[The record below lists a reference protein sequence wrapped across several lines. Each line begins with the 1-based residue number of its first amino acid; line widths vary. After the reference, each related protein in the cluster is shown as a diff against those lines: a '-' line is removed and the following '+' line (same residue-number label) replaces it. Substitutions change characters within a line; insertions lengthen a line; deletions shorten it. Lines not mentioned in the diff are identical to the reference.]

1 MINKVILLGN
11 VGAEP
16 EYRVLDGGIKTATF
30 RLATTERFKKE
41 DGSYNDTTEWHTVVA
56 WKSLADIV
64 DKFIKK
70 GDRLYVEGSI
80 HYRTYTDKENIE
92 RKMTTITAK
101 EIKML
106 SPKSEKSEAPQ
117 QVAPTPQPT
126 TPVYPNIPQAHPDDD
141 LPCLE

>member
-30 RLATTERFKKE
+30 RLATTKRFKKE
-41 DGSYNDTTEWHTVVA
+41 DGTYNDTTEWHTIVA
-56 WKSLADIV
+56 WRNLADIV
-64 DKFIKK
+64 DKHIHK

-80 HYRTYTDKENIE
+80 HHRTYTDKENIE

-106 SPKSEKSEAPQ
+106 SAPSGNCKAPQ
-117 QVAPTPQPT
+117 QVAPAPQPT
-126 TPVYPNIPQAHPDDD
+126 TPAYPNIPQAHPDD
-141 LPCLE
+141 LPW

>member
-16 EYRVLDGGIKTATF
+16 EYRVLDGGAKMATF

-41 DGSYNDTTEWHTVVA
+41 DGTYNDTTEWHTIVA
-56 WKSLADIV
+56 WKNLADIV
-64 DKFIKK
+64 DKHIHK

-92 RKMTTITAK
+92 RKITTITAK

-106 SPKSEKSEAPQ
+106 SAPSGKSEAPQ
-117 QVAPTPQPT
+117 QVAPAPQPT
-126 TPVYPNIPQAHPDDD
+126 TQVQPPLPPISHPDDD
-141 LPCLE
+141 LPW

>member
-16 EYRVLDGGIKTATF
+16 EYRVLDGGIKTATL

-41 DGSYNDTTEWHTVVA
+41 DGSYNETTEWHTIVA
-56 WKSLADIV
+56 WKNLADIV

-106 SPKSEKSEAPQ
+106 SAKSEKSEAPQ
-117 QVAPTPQPT
+117 QVAPAPQP
-126 TPVYPNIPQAHPDDD
+126 PLPPMSHPDDD
-141 LPCLE
+141 LPW